1 VRIEVNEWIR
11 NSGEFDGV
19 IDFEAAIRDEA
30 NPRVMKAEYDS
41 GDKLH
46 PGDAGYK
53 QMADSIDASLF
64 R

>member
-1 VRIEVNEWIR
+1 MRIEVNAWIR
-11 NSGEFDGV
+11 SSGEFDGV
-19 IDFEAAIRDEA
+19 IDFEEAIRDDS
-30 NPRVMKAEYDS
+30 NPRVIKAEYDS

-53 QMADSIDASLF
+53 QMADSIDPALF